1 MRTLIILFIM
11 LLFSIVSTA
20 AQDSATINDEVQ
32 VLNHEN
38 VERTYVLHF
47 PADFD
52 GETPLPLVI
61 ALHQTGSSAKAMAA
75 ITGLNAAADH
85 YGFIVAYPNSYDHAF
100 NDGRTEAGVA
110 QQTVSVD
117 DVDFITTLTDHL
129 IATYA
134 VDSENVILVGHVT
147 GGLTALRIA
156 CERPEQFRGIAVVA
170 GRLWGYQRD
179 ACTSEP
185 THPLDVLFINGTVE
199 PTILVEPPTPL
210 EILSQEESVEFW
222 AERQGC
228 DAQNAASTANST
240 ANASLMIDCAEG
252 RRVAAY
258 TAHNVESRDWPRI
271 GESFHVNQYGVD
283 ATEILA
289 HFFFDADEAAW
300 QIPQPELDADSSE
313 PRSYSVYV
321 PNSYHADEPI
331 PLVYV
336 LHGRPSNGISMIY
349 ITEMNRVAAQ
359 EGFIVVYPN
368 GIGQEWNYTRGVPG
382 YATSRIDDARFL
394 SDLID
399 DLSVNLNIDHTRLY
413 VTGFSNGGFM
423 THRLACETRGRYAA
437 FAPVGATVFS
447 GQPEYCEGR
456 EVEPVPIM
464 MIHGTEDV
472 SVPWDGRQI
481 VVNSMQGPQQIYST
495 YPMQFSVNFWG
506 TINKCDSEK
515 SPELEV
521 LPQGGD
527 SPDTVVRFVTF
538 TDCAPKSALQLY
550 LITGGGHNWPGVPG
564 VISEEIAGKV
574 NMDIFA
580 SQVIWDFF
588 KQHRLE

>member
-1 MRTLIILFIM
+1 MRTLMIALILFLITPA
-11 LLFSIVSTA
+11 LHTTTA
-20 AQDSATINDEVQ
+20 AHDTLVSEQ
-32 VLNHEN
+32 VLFFNHDN
-38 VERTYVLHF
+38 VERTYTLHF
-47 PADFD
+47 PPDYEGD
-52 GETPLPLVI
+52 GEQLFPLVI

-75 ITGLNAAADH
+75 ITGLNDAADR
-85 YGFIVAYPNSYDHAF
+85 YGFIVAYPNSHDHAF

-110 QQTVSVD
+110 QQTVTVD
-117 DVDFITTLTDHL
+117 DVDFISALTGFL
-129 IATYA
+129 IEEYA
-134 VDSENVILVGHVT
+134 IDAENVVLTGHVT

-156 CERPEQFRGIAVVA
+156 CERPELFRGIAVVG

-179 ACTSEP
+179 ACPSEA
-185 THPLDVLFINGTVE
+185 TNALDVLFINGTVE
-199 PTILVEPPTPL
+199 PTVLVESPIPL
-210 EILSQEESVEFW
+210 DILSQQESVEFW
-222 AERQGC
+222 AKRQGC
-228 DAQNAASTANST
+228 TLENTANLT
-240 ANASLMIDCAEG
+240 NTQLMIGCDQG

-258 TAHNVESRDWPRI
+258 SANGVEARDWPRS
-271 GESFHVNQYGVD
+271 GETYKINQYGVD
-283 ATEILA
+283 ATEIFA
-289 HFFFDADEAAW
+289 HFFFDTDDTAW
-300 QIPQPELDADSSE
+300 EMPQPENTTNPPE

-321 PNSYHADEPI
+321 PNSYTPDEAT

-368 GIGQEWNYTRGVPG
+368 GLSQEWNYTRNIPG
-382 YATSRIDDARFL
+382 YASNRVDDSRFL

-399 DLSVNLNIDHTRLY
+399 DLSVTLNIDQQRLY

-423 THRLACETRGRYAA
+423 THRLACDTTGRYAA

-447 GQPEYCEGR
+447 GQPEYCEERG
-456 EVEPVPIM
+456 VQPVPM
-464 MIHGTEDV
+464 LMIHGTEDV

-481 VVNSMQGPQQIYST
+481 VINSSQGPEQIYST

-506 TINKCDSEK
+506 TVNKCDSEA
-515 SPELEV
+515 SPTLEV

-527 SPDTVVRFVTF
+527 SPDTLVRFVTF
-538 TDCAPKSALQLY
+538 QDCAPESALHLY
-550 LITGGGHNWPGVPG
+550 LVTGGGHNWPGVPR

-588 KQHRLE
+588 KEFSLK

>member
-1 MRTLIILFIM
+1 MRTLIILC
-11 LLFSIVSTA
+11 LLLIFPFLTSL
-20 AQDSATINDEVQ
+20 AQDDATTADEVHI
-32 VLNHEN
+32 LNHGD
-38 VERTYVLHF
+38 VDRSYVLHF

-52 GETPLPLVI
+52 GTTTVPLVI

-75 ITGLNAAADH
+75 ITGLNEAADR

-110 QQTVSVD
+110 QQIVSVD

-129 IATYA
+129 TATYP
-134 VDSENVILVGHVT
+134 VDSQNIILAGHVT
-147 GGLTALRIA
+147 GGLTTLRIA
-156 CERPEQFRGIAVVA
+156 CERPEQFRGIAVVG

-179 ACTSEP
+179 ACTSEM
-185 THPLDVLFINGTVE
+185 THPLDVLFVNGNME
-199 PTILVEPPTPL
+199 PTVLVEPPTPP
-210 EILSQEESVEFW
+210 EILSQGESVEFW
-222 AERQGC
+222 ANRQDC
-228 DAQNAASTANST
+228 DTKNQSGIPNVL
-240 ANASLMIDCAEG
+240 LMTDCAG
-252 RRVAAY
+252 DRRVTGYSANGVDA
-258 TAHNVESRDWPRI
+258 RDWPRI
-271 GESFHVNQYGVD
+271 GDSFSINQYGVD
-283 ATEILA
+283 ATEIVA
-289 HFFFDADEAAW
+289 RFFFDSDETAW
-300 QIPQPELDADSSE
+300 QMPQSALAADAPE

-321 PNSYHADEPI
+321 PNSYNADEPT
-331 PLVYV
+331 PFVYV

-368 GIGQEWNYTRGVPG
+368 GLGQEWNYTRNIPG
-382 YATSRIDDARFL
+382 YASSRVDDTRFL

-399 DLSVNLNIDHTRLY
+399 DLSVSLNIDHSRLY

-423 THRLACETRGRYAA
+423 THRLACENAEKYAA

-456 EVEPVPIM
+456 DVQPVPIM
-464 MIHGTEDV
+464 LIHGTEDV

-481 VVNSMQGPQQIYST
+481 VINSLEGPQQIYST

-506 TINKCDSEK
+506 TVNQCDPEE
-515 SPELEV
+515 SPALEV

-527 SPDTVVRFVTF
+527 SPDTLVRYVTF
-538 TDCAPKSALQLY
+538 SDCAPDSALELY

-564 VISEEIAGKV
+564 VLSDEIAGKV

-588 KQHRLE
+588 KEHRLK